1 MTGAGSGGCDQ
12 AINRLAHDRP
22 VLFLIILSV
31 VSVFAVFMIV
41 SPKAIATRLGRRY
54 QETLKEHYECVKT
67 VDSGGGF
74 GGIDPGFTMAI
85 FGVGALA
92 GSSISAPFEQAF
104 PAGKAGG
111 GCGGGVKYNPMHFET
126 I

>member
-1 MTGAGSGGCDQ
+1 M
-12 AINRLAHDRP
+12 
-22 VLFLIILSV
+22 LFLIILSV

-92 GSSISAPFEQAF
+92 GSSVPLRAKCSSSNSLLTGSRCDPRLF
-104 PAGKAGG
+104 P
-111 GCGGGVKYNPMHFET
+111 
-126 I
+126 